1 MCYSPSPDPEG
12 GMCDHTPLEI
22 YRPMRRESK
31 EEAAST
37 KPRKKKQLNI
47 HIIDYKIPWSLE
59 NPTKL
64 HSYMEMEILMS
75 TSSM

>member
-1 MCYSPSPDPEG
+1 
-12 GMCDHTPLEI
+12 
-22 YRPMRRESK
+22 MRRESK

-47 HIIDYKIPWSLE
+47 HVLDYKIPWSLE

-64 HSYMEMEILMS
+64 HSYNGNGDPDEHIEHVDGRLD
-75 TSSM
+75 